1 VLWTV
6 TYFDGAHR
14 ETERRDA
21 RILDTVVQIL
31 ETKGYDAVQLREVAR
46 RSQTS
51 LTTIYKRYSNRDEL
65 IAAAVQMWMD
75 EHRFAKLS
83 GQSHDLDESLY
94 AGITRVLRTI
104 FLPWEE
110 HPDMLTAYFRARAAP
125 GGQQL
130 VRHGLDMAVPAF
142 FEVLGDVDDS
152 FIADLDTIISTLVY
166 GLLGRFTA
174 GEIAVTDILP
184 ILDRA
189 VWRLT
194 SGYEAQHPHAAD
206 QRPTMASFEAS
217 ETR

>member
-1 VLWTV
+1 M
-6 TYFDGAHR
+6 
-14 ETERRDA
+14 
-21 RILDTVVQIL
+21 QIL

-51 LTTIYKRYSNRDEL
+51 LSTIYKHYSNRDEL
-65 IAAAVQMWMD
+65 IAAAVQTWMD
-75 EHRFAKLS
+75 EHRFAKLL
-83 GQSHDLDESLY
+83 GQRNEPGQSLY
-94 AGITRVLRTI
+94 AGLMRALRTI

-110 HPDMLTAYFRARAAP
+110 HPGMLTAYFRVRATS

-142 FEVLGDVDDS
+142 FEVLGDIEES

-166 GLLGRFTA
+166 GLLGRFAA
-174 GEIAVTDILP
+174 GEIAVTEILP

-189 VWRLT
+189 VFYLT
-194 SGYEAQHPHAAD
+194 SGYEAHAQATDLHPPPA
-206 QRPTMASFEAS
+206 RSKGS

>member
-1 VLWTV
+1 M
-6 TYFDGAHR
+6 
-14 ETERRDA
+14 RDA

-51 LTTIYKRYSNRDEL
+51 LTTIYKRYPNRDEL

-75 EHRFAKLS
+75 EHRFAKLA
-83 GQSHDLDESLY
+83 GQLHQPGESLY
-94 AGITRVLRTI
+94 TGLMRGLRTI
-104 FLPWEE
+104 FLPWEK
-110 HPDMLTAYFRARAAP
+110 HPGMLRAYFRARATP

-142 FEVLGDVDDS
+142 FEVLGDIEEG

-189 VWRLT
+189 VFRLT
-194 SGYEAQHPHAAD
+194 SGYQAQAPRTAAGKAGGT
-206 QRPTMASFEAS
+206 Q
-217 ETR
+217 

>member
-1 VLWTV
+1 MTRS
-6 TYFDGAHR
+6 DHAHR
-14 ETERRDA
+14 EAQRRDV
-21 RILDTVVQIL
+21 RILDAVVQIL

-65 IAAAVQMWMD
+65 IAAAVQTWMD

-83 GQSHDLDESLY
+83 SQCHEPDESLY
-94 AGITRVLRTI
+94 AGLMRVFRTI

-110 HPDMLTAYFRARAAP
+110 HPGMLTAYFRARAAP

-142 FEVLGDVDDS
+142 FEVLGDVEDR

-174 GEIAVTDILP
+174 GEIAVTEILL

-189 VWRLT
+189 VFSLT
-194 SGYEAQHPHAAD
+194 SAYEAQHPQAAD
-206 QRPTMASFEAS
+206 QRPTTASFTAS

>member
-1 VLWTV
+1 MADS
-6 TYFDGAHR
+6 DGAQ
-14 ETERRDA
+14 RDA
-21 RILDTVVQIL
+21 RLRDVRILDTVVDIL
-31 ETKGYDAVQLREVAR
+31 ETQGYDAVQLREVAR

-75 EHRFAKLS
+75 EHRFAKLA
-83 GQSHDLDESLY
+83 GQRHEPDDSLY
-94 AGITRVLRTI
+94 AGLMRMLRTI

-110 HPDMLTAYFRARAAP
+110 HPSMLTAYFRARATP

-142 FEVLGDVDDS
+142 FEVLGDIEES
-152 FIADLDTIISTLVY
+152 FIADLDTVVSTLVY

-174 GEIAVTDILP
+174 GEIDVTDIVP

-189 VWRLT
+189 VFRLT
-194 SGYEAQHPHAAD
+194 SGYEAQRKKAANSAPAG
-206 QRPTMASFEAS
+206 QRD
-217 ETR
+217 

>member
-1 VLWTV
+1 MLWIV
-6 TYFDGAHR
+6 TRSDGAQLDAR
-14 ETERRDA
+14 VRDA

-51 LTTIYKRYSNRDEL
+51 LTTIYKRYPNRDEL

-75 EHRFAKLS
+75 EHRFAKLA
-83 GQSHDLDESLY
+83 GQLHQRGESLY
-94 AGITRVLRTI
+94 TRLMRGLRTI
-104 FLPWEE
+104 FLPWEK
-110 HPDMLTAYFRARAAP
+110 HPGMLRAYFRARATP

-130 VRHGLDMAVPAF
+130 VRHGFDMAVPAF
-142 FEVLGDVDDS
+142 FEVLGDIEEG

-189 VWRLT
+189 VFRLT
-194 SGYEAQHPHAAD
+194 SGYQSAD
-206 QRPTMASFEAS
+206 AGSNLENR
-217 ETR
+217 

>member
-1 VLWTV
+1 VARLG
-6 TYFDGAHR
+6 GADR
-14 ETERRDA
+14 DVRRGDA
-21 RILDTVVQIL
+21 RILDVVVQIL

-51 LTTIYKRYSNRDEL
+51 MTTIYKHYANRDEL
-65 IAAAVQMWMD
+65 IAAAVQTWMD
-75 EHRFAKLS
+75 EHRFAHLA
-83 GQSHDLDESLY
+83 GQSHEPHESLY
-94 AGITRVLRTI
+94 TGIMRVMHTI
-104 FLPWEE
+104 FLPWEH
-110 HPDMLTAYFRARAAP
+110 HPAMLTAYFRARATP

-130 VRHGLDMAVPAF
+130 VRHGLDMALPAF
-142 FEVLGDVDDS
+142 LAVLGDVEDS

-189 VWRLT
+189 VFRLT
-194 SGYEAQHPHAAD
+194 SGYEAQHSRTAD
-206 QRPTMASFEAS
+206 RRPTMASLNTS